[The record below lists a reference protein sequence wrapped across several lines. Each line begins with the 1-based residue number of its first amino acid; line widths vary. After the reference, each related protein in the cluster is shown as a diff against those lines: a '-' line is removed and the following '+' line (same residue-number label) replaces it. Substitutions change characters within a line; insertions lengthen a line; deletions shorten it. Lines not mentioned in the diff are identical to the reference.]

1 MTHLPSDICH
11 RPFPILA
18 ALLVLGFASS
28 GQAEEPVIKL
38 HPRFQERQADGKYRT
53 VEKEVEWNPERT
65 AVIVIDMWD
74 DHWCK
79 SAAGRVVELA
89 PAMDEALKIARQK
102 GMFVIHAPS
111 TCTEFYKDTPQ
122 RRRAIEAK
130 FSPTPKPLTEKERW
144 GTKWNYPDAA
154 REPELPIDDSDMGC
168 DCREKCEISAPWKR
182 QIDLIE
188 IAPDDAITDN
198 GQETWNLLA
207 ERGSD
212 NVIIMGV
219 HLNMCVLGRPFAI
232 RQMVYHGKN
241 VVLVRDMTD
250 TMYDPRMPPK
260 VSHFE
265 GTRLMVGHVERHWC
279 PSILSTDLTG
289 QPAFRFEGDE

>member
-1 MTHLPSDICH
+1 M
-11 RPFPILA
+11 RYAILVVTFA
-18 ALLVLGFASS
+18 ALLSNTAYSDDAMF
-28 GQAEEPVIKL
+28 KL
-38 HPRFQERQADGKYRT
+38 HQRSQIKTNTGEYKT
-53 VEKEVEWNPERT
+53 VEKNVTWDPKRT

-79 SAAGRVVELA
+79 SAAARVTELA
-89 PAMDEALKIARQK
+89 PEMNKLINVARER
-102 GMFVIHAPS
+102 GAFIIHAPS
-111 TCTEFYKDTPQ
+111 TCTKFYEGTVQ
-122 RRRAIEAK
+122 RQRGLDAK
-130 FSPTPKPLTEKERW
+130 FSAPPHPFTEKDRW
-144 GTKWNYPDAA
+144 GTKWNYPDPQ
-154 REPELPIDDSDMGC
+154 REGDLPIDDSDMGC
-168 DCREKCEISAPWKR
+168 DCPVKCEIRDPWRR
-182 QIDLIE
+182 QISLID
-188 IAPDDAITDN
+188 IAADDAITDN

-207 ERGSD
+207 ERKID

-265 GTRLMVGHVERHWC
+265 GTDLVVGHVEKNWC
-279 PSILSTDLTG
+279 PTILSSDITG
-289 QPAFRFEGDE
+289 KPAFAFKGDERKK

>member
-1 MTHLPSDICH
+1 ML
-11 RPFPILA
+11 
-18 ALLVLGFASS
+18 
-28 GQAEEPVIKL
+28 KL
-38 HPRFQERQADGKYRT
+38 HLRQQQMAPNGDYQT
-53 VEKEVEWNPERT
+53 VNSEATWDPKHT
-65 AVIVIDMWD
+65 AIIVIDMWD

-79 SAAGRVVELA
+79 SAAARVVELA
-89 PAMDEALKIARQK
+89 PVMNEVIKAGRNQ

-130 FSPTPKPLTEKERW
+130 FSPTPKPFTDKERW
-144 GTKWNYPDAA
+144 GTKWNYPDDK
-154 REPELPIDDSDMGC
+154 REAQLPIDDSDMGC
-168 DCREKCEISAPWKR
+168 DCREKCEIRDPWKR

-188 IAPDDAITDN
+188 IAPEDAITDN

-207 ERGSD
+207 ERKID

-241 VVLVRDMTD
+241 VVLMRDMTD

-260 VSHFE
+260 VSHFH
-265 GTRLMVGHVERHWC
+265 GTDLVVNHVEKHWC
-279 PSILSTDLTG
+279 PTILSTDLTG
-289 QPAFRFEGDE
+289 KPAFGFKNDPRKR